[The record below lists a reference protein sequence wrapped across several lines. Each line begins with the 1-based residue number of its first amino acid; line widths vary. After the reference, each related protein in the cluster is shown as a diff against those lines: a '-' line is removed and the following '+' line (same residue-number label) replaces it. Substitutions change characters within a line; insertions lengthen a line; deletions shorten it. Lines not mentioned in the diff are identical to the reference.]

1 MQPKFSIV
9 TTCMGRLDH
18 LKRTLPRMLEQPDTE
33 VIVVDYSCPQGTAAY
48 VAEHFP
54 KAKVVK
60 VEGQDAFSNWRARNA
75 GAAAA
80 TGRLLVFSDADTLLK
95 PNAMQWIGDHL
106 QPRTFGH
113 FDRVATSRFNTT
125 KLRLGFNQ
133 LRGFHVLPL
142 AMFRR
147 FGGYD
152 EVLEGYAAGA
162 DTDLEARMV
171 LFGMKRLVLDPEIV
185 EQVIEHDNEDR
196 VRHHKMPIRISY
208 AAGYLYRKAKVAL
221 LRIRRRPNLPLPMRQ
236 KLYAAAMKA
245 ATGLGEG
252 QDRALI
258 NVDVESEGVGMPLQ
272 LGYKKA
278 RFKMTLSCSITGE
291 DAVDEIPAHIE
302 E

>member
-9 TTCMGRLDH
+9 TACMGRLDH
-18 LKRTLPRMLEQPDTE
+18 LKRTLPRLLELPDAE
-33 VIVVDYSCPQGTAAY
+33 VIVVDYSCPQGTAAF

-80 TGRLLVFSDADTLLK
+80 TGRLLIFSDADTLLK
-95 PNAMQWIGDHL
+95 PTALQWIGDHL
-106 QPRTFGH
+106 EPRTFGH
-113 FDRVATSRFNTT
+113 FDRIATSRFNTA
-125 KLRLGFNQ
+125 KLRLGYNQ

-171 LFGMKRLVLDPEIV
+171 LFGFKRLVLDPEIV
-185 EQVIEHDNEDR
+185 EEVIEHDNEDR
-196 VRHHKMPIRISY
+196 VRHHKIPIRVSY
-208 AAGYLYRKAKVAL
+208 AAGYLYRKAKIAL

-236 KLYAAAMKA
+236 KLYSAAMKA
-245 ATGLGEG
+245 ATNFAEG
-252 QDRALI
+252 QERAMI
-258 NVDVESEGVGMPLQ
+258 NVDVENEAIGMPLQ

-278 RFKMTLSCSITGE
+278 RFKMTLACSIVGE
-291 DAVDEIPAHIE
+291 DAVDEIPAHID
-302 E
+302 

>member
-18 LKRTLPRMLEQPDTE
+18 LKRTLPRLLEQPDTE
-33 VIVVDYSCPQGTAAY
+33 VIVVDYSCPQGTAVY

-54 KAKVVK
+54 NAKVVK
-60 VEGQDAFSNWRARNA
+60 VEGKEAFSNWRARNA

-80 TGRLLVFSDADTLLK
+80 SGRLLIFSDADTLLK
-95 PNAMQWIGDHL
+95 PDALQWIGAHFE
-106 QPRTFGH
+106 PRTFGH
-113 FDRVATSRFNTT
+113 FDRVGTSRFNTT

-142 AMFRR
+142 AVFRR

-171 LFGMKRLVLDPEIV
+171 LFGFKRLVLDPGIIE
-185 EQVIEHDNEDR
+185 EVIEHDNEDR
-196 VRHHKMPIRISY
+196 VRHHKIPIKISY
-208 AAGYLYRKAKVAL
+208 AAGYLYRKAKIAL
-221 LRIRRRPNLPLPMRQ
+221 LRIRRRPNLPLPMRE
-236 KLYAAAMKA
+236 KLYAASMKA
-245 ATGLGEG
+245 ATGLGQG

-258 NVDVESEGVGMPLQ
+258 NVDVETEGVGMPLQ

-278 RFKMTLSCSITGE
+278 KFKMTLACSITGE
-291 DAVDEIPAHIE
+291 DAVDEIPAHI
-302 E
+302 